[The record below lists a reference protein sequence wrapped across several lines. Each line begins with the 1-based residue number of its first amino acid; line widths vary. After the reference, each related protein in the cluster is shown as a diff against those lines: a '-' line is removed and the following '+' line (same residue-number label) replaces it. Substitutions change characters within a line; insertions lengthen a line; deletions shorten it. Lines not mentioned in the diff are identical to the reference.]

1 MTNLRLFV
9 EASIEQARQSI
20 EPDFSMRS
28 SIQQPFEYSS
38 KERGISQ
45 DFEDVSREENKSRAV
60 ATGNSVGV
68 GSNFSNLQSMNAE
81 TDVRNLVN
89 YYEQSVNTQAVGT
102 DEKELNAVVNTQEF
116 GSQIQRDVRE
126 ASCDMSIETVSKGSQ
141 FVADVVEQEIN
152 C

>member
-1 MTNLRLFV
+1 
-9 EASIEQARQSI
+9 
-20 EPDFSMRS
+20 
-28 SIQQPFEYSS
+28 
-38 KERGISQ
+38 
-45 DFEDVSREENKSRAV
+45 
-60 ATGNSVGV
+60 
-68 GSNFSNLQSMNAE
+68 MNAE

>member
-1 MTNLRLFV
+1 
-9 EASIEQARQSI
+9 
-20 EPDFSMRS
+20 
-28 SIQQPFEYSS
+28 
-38 KERGISQ
+38 
-45 DFEDVSREENKSRAV
+45 
-60 ATGNSVGV
+60 
-68 GSNFSNLQSMNAE
+68 MNAE

-152 C
+152 CQIIRPDKQEESIEDDEAIVCFRCDGTKVNKKGLPCRRCNGSGTLNSKFFNDLVKVLREEIKSYTT